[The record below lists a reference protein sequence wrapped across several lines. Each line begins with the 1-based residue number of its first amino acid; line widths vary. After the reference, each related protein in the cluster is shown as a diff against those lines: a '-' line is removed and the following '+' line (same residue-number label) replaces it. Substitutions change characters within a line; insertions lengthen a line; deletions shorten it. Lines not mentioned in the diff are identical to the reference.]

1 MKRKTNTKKPLLKLK
16 DIIPKVNWEDVA
28 VDLVSIYPETR
39 TKLDEYF
46 CVFELLKKMEPML
59 SQAQVVIE
67 FSQTKSVS
75 EIPFFLAFGQVD
87 PDEEGDTL
95 AFTPWSEWLG
105 RDLVFEPPVWLPYS
119 RTVAVCLHDMTYY
132 GFSEECIREAR
143 QAMDKE
149 IEEYVKKKTVEGEGW
164 DDYDYPEFSMK
175 DVLKRL
181 QKWIRWGGLAEEY
194 YGMDENTFIRWF
206 VSDDAPEYYDELDR
220 WTLKAALREVA
231 ERIRWVVEDL

>member
-1 MKRKTNTKKPLLKLK
+1 M
-16 DIIPKVNWEDVA
+16 
-28 VDLVSIYPETR
+28 
-39 TKLDEYF
+39 
-46 CVFELLKKMEPML
+46 
-59 SQAQVVIE
+59 
-67 FSQTKSVS
+67 
-75 EIPFFLAFGQVD
+75 
-87 PDEEGDTL
+87 
-95 AFTPWSEWLG
+95 
-105 RDLVFEPPVWLPYS
+105 
-119 RTVAVCLHDMTYY
+119 
-132 GFSEECIREAR
+132 
-143 QAMDKE
+143 
-149 IEEYVKKKTVEGEGW
+149 KKKSVEGEGW